1 MQNKQAADDSKSAAG
16 AAGNSLSPSQF
27 SEEDLAKLYDYPSI
41 GQLFS
46 EPDTRRLD
54 EFRLRLNTTRQNL
67 ERVIRYGDR
76 AEAERAQRALRAVE
90 VTLDFLQS
98 LQKMRRK

>member
-1 MQNKQAADDSKSAAG
+1 MENKQTAETAAAD
-16 AAGNSLSPSQF
+16 SLQSHF
-27 SEEDLAKLYDYPSI
+27 TEEDLAKLYDYPSI

-54 EFRLRLNTTRQNL
+54 EFCQRLRATRENL
-67 ERVIRYGDR
+67 ERVVRYGDR
-76 AEAERAQRALRAVE
+76 ANSERATRAIRAVE

-98 LQKMRRK
+98 LREMRQ

>member
-1 MQNKQAADDSKSAAG
+1 MQNKQAADNSTADSIS
-16 AAGNSLSPSQF
+16 SQLT
-27 SEEDLAKLYDYPSI
+27 EEDLAKLYNYPAI

-54 EFRLRLNTTRQNL
+54 EFFLRLRATRENL
-67 ERVIRYGDR
+67 ERVVRYGDR
-76 AEAERAQRALRAVE
+76 AEAERAARAVRALE

-98 LQKMRRK
+98 LQKMRG

>member
-1 MQNKQAADDSKSAAG
+1 MQNKQSADNSTAPDSVNAQ
-16 AAGNSLSPSQF
+16 L

-54 EFRLRLNTTRQNL
+54 EFCQRLRSTRENL
-67 ERVIRYGDR
+67 ERVVRYGDR
-76 AEAERAQRALRAVE
+76 AEAERASRAIRAVE
-90 VTLDFLQS
+90 VTLEFLQS
-98 LQKMRRK
+98 LQKMRQ

>member
-1 MQNKQAADDSKSAAG
+1 MQNKQSADNSTPDSISAH
-16 AAGNSLSPSQF
+16 L

-54 EFRLRLNTTRQNL
+54 EFCQRLRSTRANL
-67 ERVIRYGDR
+67 ERVVRYGDR
-76 AEAERAQRALRAVE
+76 TEAERAARAIRSVE

-98 LQKMRRK
+98 LQKMRQ

>member
-1 MQNKQAADDSKSAAG
+1 MQNKQSADNSAADSIG
-16 AAGNSLSPSQF
+16 SQF
-27 SEEDLAKLYDYPSI
+27 TEEDLAKLYDYPAI

-54 EFRLRLNTTRQNL
+54 EFCLRLRATRENL
-67 ERVIRYGDR
+67 ERVVRYGDR
-76 AEAERAQRALRAVE
+76 RDAERATRAIRAVE

-98 LQKMRRK
+98 LQKMRQ